1 MIDDWLLPHA
11 EDSVGRCTA
20 TRVPLPYP
28 RPRILSSRPHATRSL
43 GVSHAHERRR
53 VPKLGYGTNFFMPIF
68 RPNPRTNLLFFCRV
82 EKVMPFRFTCAM
94 PIPLTYIRVLIA
106 ADDALKSAAE
116 AGGRTSEVD
125 KKFEQAIDMLSSFEK
140 GFPPNNPTSGPN
152 IGGIVTREAKMS
164 DKSMS
169 PSTILYALK
178 NNLHA
183 NVMFLSMSLLL
194 NIDEP

>member
-1 MIDDWLLPHA
+1 
-11 EDSVGRCTA
+11 
-20 TRVPLPYP
+20 
-28 RPRILSSRPHATRSL
+28 
-43 GVSHAHERRR
+43 
-53 VPKLGYGTNFFMPIF
+53 
-68 RPNPRTNLLFFCRV
+68 
-82 EKVMPFRFTCAM
+82 MPFRFTCAM

-116 AGGRTSEVD
+116 ARGRTSEVD

-140 GFPPNNPTSGPN
+140 GFPPKNPTSGPN

-178 NNLHA
+178 DNLHA